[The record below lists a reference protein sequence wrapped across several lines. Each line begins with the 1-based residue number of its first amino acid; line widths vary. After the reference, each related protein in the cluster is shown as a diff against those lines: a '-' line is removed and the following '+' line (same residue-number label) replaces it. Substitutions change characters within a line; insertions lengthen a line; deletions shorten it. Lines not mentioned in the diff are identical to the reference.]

1 MLKIETYDIL
11 ITERI
16 YWQVITINIKLKA
29 ANRKM
34 EKKIKYGE
42 YTITI
47 PMIETFAN
55 AV

>member
-1 MLKIETYDIL
+1 
-11 ITERI
+11 
-16 YWQVITINIKLKA
+16 
-29 ANRKM
+29 M

-55 AV
+55 AVWCWI